1 VKLVGFGCSFTYGS
15 ELQSPEIDLGDHWA
29 NTRYRESHCWLG
41 LLAKRIGCEFDNRA
55 EPANSN
61 MAIAQQI
68 ADYFIN
74 LRDPSESIVI
84 CIGWSEHT
92 RMSWYSDHWTHNG
105 FAGEQDGWFASAKE
119 WVTFSTKQ
127 SHEMFTQ
134 NAKLIANSICKAH
147 DVSILQFN
155 ALGKHRTTQY
165 DNYFIDGA
173 SMDSTLKSAEQEDS
187 RLDLFA
193 SGGHPNQA
201 GHEYFTK
208 RLYLFAKERI
218 ISL

>member
-1 VKLVGFGCSFTYGS
+1 MGCK
-15 ELQSPEIDLGDHWA
+15 
-29 NTRYRESHCWLG
+29 C
-41 LLAKRIGCEFDNRA
+41 DNRA

-74 LRDPSESIVI
+74 LRDPNEPIAI
-84 CIGWSEHT
+84 CIGWSECT

-119 WVTFSTKQ
+119 WVTFSTDQ
-127 SHEMFTQ
+127 SHRMFTE
-134 NAKLIANSICKAH
+134 NAKFIANSICTANS
-147 DVSILQFN
+147 VPVLQFN
-155 ALGKHRTTQY
+155 ALGKHNTTGY
-165 DNYFIDGA
+165 SNYFADGA
-173 SMDSTLKSAEQEDS
+173 SMNSMLKHAEQEDD
-187 RLDLFA
+187 RLNLFA
-193 SGGHPNQA
+193 SGGHPNEQ

-218 ISL
+218 IV